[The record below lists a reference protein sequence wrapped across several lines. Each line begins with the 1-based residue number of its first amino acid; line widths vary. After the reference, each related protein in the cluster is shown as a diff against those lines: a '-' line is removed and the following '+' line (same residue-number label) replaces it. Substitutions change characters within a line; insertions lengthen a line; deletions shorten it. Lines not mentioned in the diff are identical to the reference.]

1 MPRSSLKA
9 VKFTATTH
17 GGPELDLETALRKL
31 GLEVER
37 PGHGRPAEFAHNGR
51 HNGAA
56 RGGGPRAPRAAAGDG
71 GNGHGTAPLATGPA
85 IREFQKRTG
94 LTPTGKLTV
103 KTKEEIQSAL
113 THEFFAGNKKR
124 TGNIHALLERVGHPV
139 KEGEAKQR
147 EFGKST
153 ERAIKAFAKD
163 AGVELHKG
171 RVTDELV
178 ARLEAD
184 ALAARFSTKT
194 QVSNLHRT
202 LRKVSRIAKLETEI
216 HPLEVKERQIG
227 ESTKETIRAFQ
238 TKYKLPVTGE
248 LDPVTYDRMASV
260 ASSRPKPPA
269 LLKMKSADNL
279 TPVKRTLR
287 LNMRSEQVGELQKS
301 LAFFGH
307 KIDKQ
312 EYQAREF
319 GGTTRTAIVEFQ
331 RANSL
336 PQTGHFDGAT
346 RKAMNAM
353 IAEVVPPASPTDE
366 TVFHLRGS
374 VRDELWRGKP
384 NVKVQVWA
392 QGLRGQET
400 MLAERKT
407 QANGFYD
414 IPYSPPRNPV
424 DGQVMNPFQVAVRVL
439 DGGGT
444 VVSTRTEFNPT
455 PIAWANFTEGDRP
468 YRGPSMYETTAA
480 AIQKVADGIDIADLK
495 ETETQKD
502 LSMIAQHAAIDVE
515 DVMRVVLSHLVS
527 VEFGDGRLTPEAIY
541 AFIGQNLPPNLPSD
555 LIGSTVQWTLIDAL
569 VERTVVGIAFME
581 PDAQADTFEHAA
593 EGNVIPIATIAAK
606 DDVLEALNDRRIAFA
621 LQKPILIG
629 NGTMQSML
637 AATSM
642 PAASYSKVAEAF
654 VSQRGLGDSFWQ
666 HLRSNA
672 SQFGGTSAIDDFE
685 ATVRLGAIAKHHEPT
700 FTFLKQEIAA
710 NANTDLTQVS
720 DTAKLSQTQWVS
732 LIKKN
737 GSKVPDG
744 FAGTAD
750 EKVAAYA
757 LTLEQQSERLFPSIA
772 LAARTAD
779 RGAATLANLDGVIAV
794 LDKHPDLDLGE
805 TSVQQFVKQTGA
817 TVTDEVATEMSVI
830 QRVQRI
836 ATDAQTGSALIDDGI
851 HHSAQIVSIGKERLV
866 KQLAGKNIDRA
877 KALTTFGQAELQY
890 AHVLGLLAEFRGELK
905 VADPE
910 VITPK
915 TAPAPGEL
923 AGDVP
928 NLEALFGAMDFCACA
943 HCQSV
948 YSPAAYLAD
957 VLRFLDEHPSQTANK
972 TVRQVLFD
980 RRPDLGNIKL
990 NCENTETPLPY
1001 VDLVCEVLEAAVPA
1015 PGTSPAF
1022 SFQTTRPRAELR
1034 AFPENLRKQAYDVL
1048 RSADYPMDGAFDLWQ
1063 QETRV
1068 WLDHLGVSRWEL
1080 MELMQ
1085 SRPSGGA
1092 PAPPDAGVGGEYFG
1106 LSTKETSLIT
1116 TVADNNTRQ
1125 TSVWGFDCSVSKV
1138 GVLDFLDHAQ
1148 IAYDELEQLV
1158 QIAWVNGG
1166 NAGGLKIERPKI
1178 GCALSEQKVAGC
1190 TLARFDRAHRFLR
1203 LWRKSGWQM
1212 WELDL
1217 LIRASRIGGGNL
1229 DGAAMARLHK
1239 AKQLAKR
1246 LNLSADELAAFFGEL
1261 NTRERTQPGETAKKI
1276 DPFYVTLFQNRS
1288 VTDPVDP
1295 GLALPLAAGAMAD
1308 HKVAIA
1314 TGLGITEA
1322 DFDRLTARPGAT
1334 SLNQAN
1340 LARMY
1345 ATAKLANE
1353 LSMSIEQLLMLVDL
1367 MPGDALA
1374 SPRATLDLLDARDRI
1389 MASGLELDELDF
1401 LLNHRPDS
1409 HLGLRDEAL
1418 TELLAKLRDSRRAA
1432 GTTADE
1438 QQNAIVAEV
1447 ATAFS
1452 VTPEQSRMLLT
1463 KLKVGATKLI
1473 DALAVPALVK
1483 RKTLP
1488 DGTETYE
1495 TELSEANFAE
1505 AYKAYRLLHKVSLLV
1520 SRQKLTSV
1528 DDLEWLLDKHA
1539 TFKLIEL
1546 NALPIAGAPAQSLFP
1561 AWLRT
1566 AKLIGFH
1573 ERYPEPEGVTLR
1585 KLLDDAAARV
1595 ARTNLHKSLAKL
1607 TQWPE
1612 ADITEL
1618 DTTLKLSYTNTT
1630 NDYVAVD
1637 TLLRLEDAVKAVKRL
1652 GVAAG
1657 AASEWT
1663 DRETDNKQSAIA
1675 QQTRNAAKAKYDT
1688 STWLAKAAPLYDVI
1702 REQKR
1707 DALVG
1712 YLVEHSRR
1720 ETPPTITVSGKK
1732 YANPAYWRDSDD
1744 MLRYFLIDVE
1754 MTPCQLTSRIKQAMS
1769 STQMFV
1775 QRCFLNLEQP
1785 FVQVGEDDKE
1795 DTVSLNSWRQW
1806 KYMKNYRVWEA
1817 ARKVFLYP
1825 ENWILPELRDD
1836 KTPFFKELEDELQ
1849 QAELTDEHAEGAV
1862 RHYLEKVHEVSR
1874 LTVLAAHHQ
1883 IDDENPYD
1891 NLPPTIN
1898 KLHVVARTKTDPAI
1912 YYYRHYDLNYG
1923 VWSAW
1928 DKIDLDISGDHLLP
1942 VVYNRKLH
1950 LFWLQFMEKPQKV
1963 KKQPAAQPSS
1973 NTDAP
1978 DPPKQLEIQLAWS
1991 VKTSDGWTSRKL
2003 SREKLLHPW
2012 ERPLDSYHLK
2022 TRYKPRENH
2031 LWVDVYVSTSAE
2043 FNNRKFWDPYT
2054 NTRGFESAF
2063 RHDESGRPWHS
2074 SSFVFDGNVV
2084 ATKLK
2089 PLRGYY
2095 HLADMTGMA
2104 SQIKTYTTSYDFVTR
2119 GYETQRSLS
2128 PLDGGYEVGP
2138 RLPLPEGMHYR
2149 FNRMANNVQKANPN
2163 RLNVLELSNTRTVLQ
2178 GAKAPFEIVFS
2189 QDRIYF
2195 DTGLWGAEPFLY
2207 QDPQRSFFV
2216 KTKWQTVQVGYNQV
2230 VQQLKYD
2237 IYPFYQPYSGL
2248 FLRELDRRGPDG
2260 LLNRR
2265 IQRFPHSFFPANTFD
2280 FSNSYLPVAPN
2291 AADATAENDVIDFSL
2306 GGAYSAYNW
2315 ETFFHVP
2322 LMIATKLS
2330 QNQRF
2335 EEAMKWFHY
2344 IFDPTNVE
2352 ALPSPQRFWVTKPF
2366 YDTTSDEYRK
2376 ERIENLLR
2384 DIGANLDQLRAW
2396 KNDPFNPHKI
2406 ARYRPVAYQRNVVMK
2421 YIDNLIAW
2429 ADQLFSQDTIET
2441 INQATLLYVLAHEL
2455 LGRRPVKVPAPER
2468 ADKSYNE
2475 LTVDGDLDPFG
2486 NKSVIAQIENFAP
2499 APPGATNS
2507 TNGAEP
2513 LPLINPMYFRIPP
2526 NDDLLKYWNTV
2537 EDRLFKIRHCMNIR
2551 GIVRQLPLFEP
2562 PIDPALL
2569 VKASAAGV
2577 DIGSLFTAGAIEPG
2591 QYRYRSLIAKAN
2603 EFCAE
2608 VKALG
2613 DKMLSALE
2621 KRDAEGLTMLRSTH
2635 EIKVLEANKQ
2645 VRKSQITE
2653 AENTVLGLE
2662 KSKEAA
2668 ETKRDYYSS
2677 REFINAWEGTAL
2689 GLQGAS
2695 ALAQVAIAIG
2705 HITAGGLK
2713 LIPDFIAG
2721 ASGFG
2726 GSPHVTAEVA
2736 GGEKIGEAAKG
2747 AVETLS
2753 AVATGLDKVA
2763 GLASTVGSYTR
2774 RQEEWDQQLALARI
2788 EIDQLDK
2795 QIAAAQV
2802 RQAIAE
2808 KELENVELQIENA
2821 KAADEYMRG
2830 KYTNQQLYDWT
2841 ITQLSTVYFQAYKLA
2856 YDMAG
2861 RAQAAMQFELGRPD
2875 MSFIEF
2881 GYWDSL
2887 KKGLMSAEKL
2897 STDLRRMEAAYLEHN
2912 VRELEMTKHVSLAE
2926 FFPLSLLALKT
2937 GGGCTVQLPEWL
2949 FDMDFPGHYRRRI
2962 KSVSLTL
2969 PCVTGPYTGVHA
2981 TVSLTRNGLRVDDSP
2996 GGSYGDPLNAN
3007 NDTRFAA
3014 NRVPVDMIATSHGQ
3028 NDNGLFE
3035 LSFNDERFLPFEG
3048 AGAVSEWR
3056 IELPGENAF
3065 DRATLTDAILH
3076 IRYSAAPGQAAL
3088 ATAARNNLAAVLP
3101 TSGMQL
3107 FAVKN
3112 EFGDDWYRLF
3122 HPDGDAQQELVLSLR
3137 PEHFPFFT
3145 RNKTVKV
3152 SKFELFIDAP
3162 GTANFEVR
3170 LAQPGQEPTGPAAA
3184 ADRDGNFGNAPHFS
3198 KSFNN
3203 PKPAAVGDWTLQI
3216 RKAAAGDWES
3226 LAKTDLR
3233 NAYVVVHYAI

>member
-1 MPRSSLKA
+1 MPRSSVKA

-17 GGPELDLETALRKL
+17 GGPKFDLQTALEKL

-37 PGHGRPAEFAHNGR
+37 PGHRKPAPFARTNR
-51 HNGAA
+51 RNGAA
-56 RGGGPRAPRAAAGDG
+56 RTNGSRAARADAAPG
-71 GNGHGTAPLATGPA
+71 GEEHGAAPLATTSA
-85 IREFQKRTG
+85 IREFQKRAG

-103 KTKEEIQSAL
+103 KTKQEIQSAL

-124 TGNIHALLERVGHPV
+124 TGKIHAMLERVGHPV
-139 KEGEAKQR
+139 KPEEVKRR

-163 AGVELHKG
+163 AGIELDKG

-178 ARLEAD
+178 AKLEAD

-194 QVSNLHRT
+194 QVSNLHRI

-216 HPLEVKERQIG
+216 HPVEVKRREVG

-248 LDPVTYDRMASV
+248 LDPVTYDRIVSV
-260 ASSRPKPPA
+260 ARSRPKPPA
-269 LLKMKSADNL
+269 LLTVKSADDIA
-279 TPVKRTLR
+279 PVNRTLR
-287 LNMRSEQVGELQKS
+287 LNMRSKQVGELQKS

-307 KIDKQ
+307 KIDEK
-312 EYQAREF
+312 EHKSREF
-319 GGTTRTAIVEFQ
+319 GATTRNAVLELQ

-336 PQTGHFDGAT
+336 PQTGHFDTAT
-346 RKAMNAM
+346 RKVVNAA
-353 IAEVVPPASPTDE
+353 IADVIPPARVTDE
-366 TVFHLRGS
+366 AVFHLRGS

-384 NVKVQVWA
+384 NMKVQVWT
-392 QGLRGQET
+392 QGLRGQAT

-407 QANGFYD
+407 QATGFYD

-424 DGQVMNPFQVAVRVL
+424 DGKVLDPFEVEVRVV
-439 DGGGT
+439 DGSNR

-455 PIAWANFTEGDRP
+455 PIAWANFTDGDRP
-468 YRGPSMYETTAA
+468 YRGPSFYETTAA
-480 AIQKVADGIDIADLK
+480 AIQKVAVGINISELK
-495 ETETQKD
+495 ETDTQKD
-502 LSMIAQHAAIDVE
+502 LTMIAKHAAIDVE

-527 VEFGDGRLTPEAIY
+527 IKFGDGRLTPEAVF
-541 AFIGQNLPPNLPSD
+541 AFIGQNLPPSLPSD
-555 LIGSTVQWTLIDAL
+555 LLSSTVQWTLIDAL
-569 VERTVVGIAFME
+569 IEQTMLGIAFME
-581 PDAQADTFEHAA
+581 PDVQADTIEHAA
-593 EGNVIPIATIAAK
+593 DGNVIPIATVAAE
-606 DDVLEALNDRRIAFA
+606 DDILKALKDRRTTFA
-621 LQKPILIG
+621 LQKPILVG

-637 AATSM
+637 AATSI
-642 PAASYSKVAEAF
+642 PAASYPKVAEAF
-654 VSQRGLGDSFWQ
+654 LAERGLGDSFWQ
-666 HLRSNA
+666 RLRSNA
-672 SQFGGTSAIDDFE
+672 SQFGGAPAIDDFE
-685 ATVRLGAIAKHHEPT
+685 KTVELGTISKHHVPT
-700 FTFLKQEIAA
+700 FKFLKQEIASSS
-710 NANTDLTQVS
+710 NIDLKQVS
-720 DTAKLSQTQWVS
+720 DTAKLSRPQWIS

-744 FAGTAD
+744 LTGTGD
-750 EKVAAYA
+750 QKVAAYA

-779 RGAATLANLDGVIAV
+779 RGVATLENLDGVIAV
-794 LDKHPDLDLGE
+794 LDKNPDLDLGE

-817 TVTDEVATEMSVI
+817 SVADEVAAEMSVI

-836 ATDAQTGSALIDDGI
+836 STDAETGSALIDDGI
-851 HHSAQIVSIGKERLV
+851 HHSMQIVSIGKERLV
-866 KQLAGKNIDRA
+866 KQLEGKNIDRA
-877 KALTTFGQAELQY
+877 RALTTFGQAELQY
-890 AHVLGLLAEFRGELK
+890 AQVLGLLAEFRGELK

-915 TAPAPGEL
+915 SAPAPGEL

-928 NLEALFGAMDFCACA
+928 NLEALFGSMDFCACA
-943 HCQSV
+943 HCQTV

-972 TVRQVLFD
+972 MVRQVLFD
-980 RRPDLGNIKL
+980 RRPDLGNLKL

-1015 PGTSPAF
+1015 PGTTPNF
-1022 SFQTTRPRAELR
+1022 SFQTTRPPEELR
-1034 AFPENLRKQAYDVL
+1034 AFPENLRKEAYDVL
-1048 RSADYPMDGAFDLWQ
+1048 RGADFPMGSVFDLWQ
-1063 QETRV
+1063 QEARV
-1068 WLDHLGVSRWEL
+1068 WLDHLGVPRWEL

-1085 SRPSGGA
+1085 SRPSSGA
-1092 PAPPDAGVGGEYFG
+1092 PAPPDAAIGGEYFG

-1116 TVADNNTRQ
+1116 TVADNATRQ
-1125 TSVWGFDCSVSKV
+1125 SAIWGFDCSVSKV
-1138 GVLDFLDHAQ
+1138 GVLDFLEHGE
-1148 IAYDELEQLV
+1148 ITYDELEQLV
-1158 QIAWVNGG
+1158 QIRWVNGG
-1166 NAGGLKIERPKI
+1166 NTGLKIERPSV

-1203 LWRKSGWQM
+1203 LWRNSGWEM

-1217 LIRASRIGGGNL
+1217 LIRAPRIGAGNL
-1229 DGAAMARLHK
+1229 DGAAVARLHK
-1239 AKQLAKR
+1239 AKQVAKR
-1246 LNLSADELAAFFGEL
+1246 LNLSADELSAFFGEL
-1261 NTRERTQPGETAKKI
+1261 NTRERIQPGETTKKI
-1276 DPFYVTLFQNRS
+1276 DPFYVTLFQNRA

-1295 GLALPLAAGAMAD
+1295 GLALPLAAGTMTD
-1308 HKVAIA
+1308 HKIAIA
-1314 TGLGITEA
+1314 AGLGITEA
-1322 DFDRLTARPGAT
+1322 DFERLTSRPGAAA
-1334 SLNQAN
+1334 LNQAN

-1345 ATAKLANE
+1345 ATVKLAGE
-1353 LSMSIEQLLMLVDL
+1353 LSMSIEQLLVLVDL
-1367 MPGDALA
+1367 VPGDVLA
-1374 SPRATLDLLDARDRI
+1374 SPQATLELLETRDHI
-1389 MASGLELDELDF
+1389 AASGLELDELDF

-1438 QQNAIVAEV
+1438 QKNAIVAEV

-1452 VTPEQSRMLLT
+1452 VTPEQSRVLVT
-1463 KLKVGATKLI
+1463 KLKLGATTLI
-1473 DALAVPALVK
+1473 DALAVPALTK

-1495 TELSEANFAE
+1495 TELSEANFAD
-1505 AYKAYRLLHKVSLLV
+1505 AYRAYRLLHKVSLLV
-1520 SRQKLTSV
+1520 NRQKLASV

-1539 TFKLIEL
+1539 TFKLL
-1546 NALPIAGAPAQSLFP
+1546 DLSSLPITAAPAQSLFP
-1561 AWLRT
+1561 KWLNT
-1566 AKLIGFH
+1566 AKLLGFH
-1573 ERYPEPEGVTLR
+1573 QRYPEPEGVTLR
-1585 KLLDDAAARV
+1585 KVLDDAAARV
-1595 ARTNLHKSLAKL
+1595 GLGDLHQSLAKL
-1607 TQWPE
+1607 TQWPQ
-1612 ADITEL
+1612 ADIAAL
-1618 DTTLKLSYTNTT
+1618 DATLKLSYTSTV

-1637 TLLRLEDAVKAVKRL
+1637 TLLRLEVGVKAVRRL
-1652 GVAAG
+1652 GVSAA
-1657 AASEWT
+1657 AAAEWT
-1663 DRETDNKQSAIA
+1663 DRETDGKQSTIA

-1688 STWLAKAAPLYDVI
+1688 STWLSKAAPLYDVI

-1707 DALVG
+1707 DALVD
-1712 YLVEHSRR
+1712 YLVERSRR
-1720 ETPPTITVSGKK
+1720 ETSPTITVAGKT

-1754 MTPCQLTSRIKQAMS
+1754 MTPCQLTSRLKQAMS

-1785 FVQVGEDDKE
+1785 FVQVAEDDKE

-1874 LTVLAAHHQ
+1874 LTVLAAHHE

-1898 KLHVVARTKTDPAI
+1898 KLHVVARTKADPAI
-1912 YYYRHYDLNYG
+1912 YYYRQYDLNYG

-1928 DKIDLDISGDHLLP
+1928 EKIDLDISGDHLLP

-1963 KKQPAAQPSS
+1963 KQQPPAQAS
-1973 NTDAP
+1973 NSTDAP

-1991 VKTSDGWTSRKL
+1991 VRTDDGWTSRKL
-2003 SREKLLHPW
+2003 SREKLVHPW

-2031 LWVDVYVSTSAE
+2031 LWVDVYISTSPD
-2043 FNNRKFWDPYT
+2043 FNNKKFWDPYT
-2054 NTRGFESAF
+2054 NSRDFAAAF
-2063 RHDESGRPWHS
+2063 RHDETGRPWHS

-2089 PLRGYY
+2089 PLSGYY
-2095 HLADMTGMA
+2095 HLADPTGMA
-2104 SQIKTYTTSYDFVTR
+2104 SHIKTYTTSYDFVTR

-2128 PLDGGYEVGP
+2128 PLAGGYEIGP

-2149 FNRMANNVQKANPN
+2149 FNRMANNVQKPNPS
-2163 RLNVLELSNTRTVLQ
+2163 RLNVLELSATRTILQ

-2216 KTKWQTVQVGYNQV
+2216 KSNWQTVQLGYNQV

-2237 IYPFYQPYSGL
+2237 LYPFYQPYSDL

-2265 IQRFPHSFFPANTFD
+2265 IQRFPHTFFPGNTFD
-2280 FSNSYLPVAPN
+2280 FSNSYAPVAPN

-2306 GGAYSAYNW
+2306 GGAYSTYNW
-2315 ETFFHVP
+2315 ETFFHIP

-2455 LGRRPVKVPAPER
+2455 LGRRPVKVPSPER

-2486 NKSVIAQIENFAP
+2486 NKSIIAKIENFAP

-2526 NDDLLKYWNTV
+2526 NDDLLKYWDTV

-2577 DIGSLFTAGAIEPG
+2577 DIGSLFTAGAVEPG

-2603 EFCAE
+2603 EFCSE

-2621 KRDAEGLTMLRSTH
+2621 KRDAEGLALLRSTH
-2635 EIKVLEANKQ
+2635 EVKVLEANKE

-2662 KSKEAA
+2662 QSKAAA

-2695 ALAQVAIAIG
+2695 ALAQVAIAVG

-2713 LIPDFIAG
+2713 LIPDFVAG

-2736 GGEKIGEAAKG
+2736 GGDKIGEVAKG

-2753 AVATGLDKVA
+2753 AIATGLDKVA
-2763 GLASTVGSYTR
+2763 GLATTVGSYTR
-2774 RQEEWDQQLALARI
+2774 RQEEWDQQLALAKI
-2788 EIDQLDK
+2788 EIDQIDK
-2795 QIAAAQV
+2795 QIVAAQV

-2821 KAADEYMRG
+2821 KAADDYMRG

-2841 ITQLSTVYFQAYKLA
+2841 ITQISTVYFQAYKLA
-2856 YDMAG
+2856 YDMAN
-2861 RAQAAMQFELGRPD
+2861 RAQAALQFELGRPD

-2897 STDLRRMEAAYLEHN
+2897 STDLRRMEGAYLENN

-2926 FFPLSLLALKT
+2926 FFPLSLMALKT
-2937 GGGCTVQLPEWL
+2937 GGACTVQVPEWL
-2949 FDMDFPGHYRRRI
+2949 YDMDFPGHYRRRI

-2996 GGSYGDPLNAN
+2996 GAAYGDPLSAN
-3007 NDTRFAA
+3007 NDTRFAS

-3076 IRYSAAPGQAAL
+3076 IRYSATPGQSGL
-3088 ATAARNNLAAVLP
+3088 VTAARSNLAAVLP

-3122 HPDGDAQQELVLSLR
+3122 HPDADAAQSLVLSLR
-3137 PEHFPFFT
+3137 AEHFPFFT

-3170 LAQPGQEPTGPAAA
+3170 LAQPGQEPTGPAAS
-3184 ADRDGNFGNAPHFS
+3184 ADRDGAFGNVPHFS
-3198 KSFNN
+3198 KSFSN

-3216 RKAAAGDWES
+3216 RKVTAGDWNS

-3233 NAYVVVHYAI
+3233 NAYVVVNYAL